1 MTLVKTCLVGTPR
14 QQDRAAAL
22 MEAVASIDGLVLERH
37 DACKAAAAGADLY
50 IFACDNQEGSDSE
63 RIVEAVQ
70 SLRRSEPL
78 AAILVAGDDLAEQT
92 ILQLLAAG
100 ASDYVALP
108 PEAAELRARI
118 AFLLGRFCPA
128 RPQAHAQR
136 ALPTLDCI
144 GSSEAFL
151 RQIGM
156 LPTFA
161 ASDAGVLITGETGTG
176 KEVCA
181 QAIHYLSAR
190 ASRPWVAVNC
200 GAVPAELIESEL
212 FGHVRGSFTNAHAA
226 RQGLVR
232 EAEGGTLFLDDV
244 DCLPLMA
251 QPKLLRFLQEGEYR
265 QVGANGVQHADV
277 RVIAA
282 SNRHLPHM
290 VAQGAFRQDLYY
302 RLNVLSLRLP
312 PLRERRADI
321 AALAVFF
328 VRKLSQRMKRVEAGL
343 SPGALHKLLS
353 YDWPGNV
360 RELKHVIERALIVSA
375 SQVLGEADLDLPE
388 DTVAVAAQV
397 SLRTAKA
404 QIVAQF
410 ERSFI
415 EQLLAAHRGNVTH
428 AALSAGKNRR
438 AFFALMRKYRIEAAR
453 FRGTEAQA
461 QAG

>member
-1 MTLVKTCLVGTPR
+1 MGTPR
-14 QQDRAAAL
+14 QQERAVAL
-22 MEAVASIDGLVLERH
+22 VEAVASIDGLVLERH
-37 DACKAAAAGADLY
+37 DPRKPAAAPADLY
-50 IFACDNQEGSDSE
+50 IFACDKQDAGDSA
-63 RIVEAVQ
+63 RILEAVQ
-70 SLRRSEPL
+70 GLRRSEPM
-78 AAILVAGDDLAEQT
+78 APILIAGEDLPEQT
-92 ILQLLAAG
+92 ILQLFAAG

-128 RPQAHAQR
+128 RPEPCEQR
-136 ALPTLDCI
+136 VLPAVDCV
-144 GSSEAFL
+144 GSSEPFL

-181 QAIHYLSAR
+181 QAIHYLSGR
-190 ASRPWVAVNC
+190 AARPWVAVNC
-200 GAVPAELIESEL
+200 GAVPAELVESEL

-244 DCLPLMA
+244 DCLPLLA

-265 QVGANGVQHADV
+265 QVGANCVQHADV

-282 SNRHLPHM
+282 SNRHLPQM
-290 VAQGAFRQDLYY
+290 VAQGTFRQDLYY

-312 PLRERRADI
+312 PLRERRADV
-321 AALAVFF
+321 ATLAVFF
-328 VRKLSQRMKRVEAGL
+328 VRKLSQRMKRAEAGL
-343 SPGALHKLLS
+343 SPAALHKLLS

-360 RELKHVIERALIVSA
+360 RELKHVIERALILST
-375 SQVLGEADLDLPE
+375 SQVLGEADIDLPE
-388 DTVAVAAQV
+388 ASGAPGAQV
-397 SLRTAKA
+397 SLRSAKA
-404 QIVAQF
+404 QVVAQF

-415 EQLLAAHRGNVTH
+415 EQLLTAHRGNVTH
-428 AALSAGKNRR
+428 AAQSAGKNRR

-453 FRGTEAQA
+453 FRASEP

>member
-1 MTLVKTCLVGTPR
+1 MTISKTRLVGTPR
-14 QQDRAAAL
+14 QQERAAAL
-22 MEAVASIDGLVLERH
+22 IEAVTSIDGLVLERH
-37 DACKAAAAGADLY
+37 DDCKAAAVGADLY
-50 IFACDNQEGSDSE
+50 IFACDNHDGSDSA
-63 RIVEAVQ
+63 RIIDAVRG
-70 SLRRSEPL
+70 LRCSEPL
-78 AAILVAGDDLAEQT
+78 AAILVAGDELTEET

-108 PEAAELRARI
+108 AEAAELRARV
-118 AFLLGRFCPA
+118 AFQLGRFCSA
-128 RPQAHAQR
+128 RSQVSEQR
-136 ALPTLDCI
+136 ILPTADCI
-144 GSSEAFL
+144 GSSESFV

-212 FGHVRGSFTNAHAA
+212 FGHVRGSFTNAHVA

-251 QPKLLRFLQEGEYR
+251 QPKLLRFLQESEYR

-282 SNRHLPHM
+282 SNRHLPQM
-290 VAQGAFRQDLYY
+290 VAQGTFRQDLYY

-312 PLRERRADI
+312 PLRERRADV
-321 AALAVFF
+321 AALALFF
-328 VRKLSQRMKRVEAGL
+328 IRKLCQRMKRAEAGL
-343 SPGALHKLLS
+343 SSGAVHKLLS
-353 YDWPGNV
+353 HDWPGNV
-360 RELKHVIERALIVSA
+360 RELKHVIERALIVST
-375 SQVLGEADLDLPE
+375 SQVLGEADIDLPD
-388 DTVAVAAQV
+388 DTGGAAAQV
-397 SLRTAKA
+397 SLRSAKA
-404 QIVAQF
+404 QVVAEF

-415 EQLLAAHRGNVTH
+415 EQLLTAHRGNVTH

-453 FRGTEAQA
+453 FRESEAQA
-461 QAG
+461 S

>member
-1 MTLVKTCLVGTPR
+1 MTIAKTRFVGTPP
-14 QQDRAAAL
+14 QQERAAAL
-22 MEAVASIDGLVLERH
+22 IEAVTSMEGVVLERD
-37 DACKAAAAGADLY
+37 DACPPAAAGADLY
-50 IFACDNQEGSDSE
+50 IFACDSHGGSDTA
-63 RIVEAVQ
+63 RIIEAVQ
-70 SLRRSEPL
+70 TLRRSEPL
-78 AAILVAGDDLAEQT
+78 AAILVVGDEPGEQT
-92 ILQLLAAG
+92 ILQLLASG
-100 ASDYVALP
+100 ASDYVALAHD
-108 PEAAELRARI
+108 AAELRARI
-118 AFLLGRFCPA
+118 AFLLGRFCSA
-128 RPQAHAQR
+128 RPLVR
-136 ALPTLDCI
+136 EPGVLSTVDCI
-144 GSSEAFL
+144 GSSEPFL

-161 ASDAGVLITGETGTG
+161 ASDSGVLITGETGTG

-190 ASRPWVAVNC
+190 AARPWVAVNC

-212 FGHVRGSFTNAHAA
+212 FGHVRGSFTNAHVA

-244 DCLPLMA
+244 DCLPPMA
-251 QPKLLRFLQEGEYR
+251 QPKLLRFLQESEYR
-265 QVGANGVQHADV
+265 QVGANCVQHADV

-282 SNRHLPHM
+282 SNRHLPRM
-290 VAQGAFRQDLYY
+290 VAQGTFRQDLYY

-321 AALAVFF
+321 AALALFF
-328 VRKLSQRMKRVEAGL
+328 VRKLSQRMKRGEAGL

-375 SQVLGEADLDLPE
+375 SQVLGEADIELPD
-388 DTVAVAAQV
+388 DTGAAAAQV

-404 QIVAQF
+404 QVVAQF

-415 EQLLAAHRGNVTH
+415 EQLLTVHGGNVTH
-428 AALSAGKNRR
+428 AAQSAGKNRR

-453 FRGTEAQA
+453 FRESVP